1 MKNLVKLTTVIIVSV
16 ALLSLNKAFGQ
27 SNNDSLVNIVN
38 NSTKHDTI
46 KIKALNQ
53 LAINYFWDNNFSQSE
68 KYELQSLSKSTQISY
83 KRGIAIA
90 NAILGGIYTQTNEN
104 QKALNHSY
112 KSLEYYRMINDTT
125 CMNFL
130 TSLGNISSVYS
141 QLGLYNKALEF
152 QLKTLKISENIK
164 NNDYIINSNIN
175 LANLYRNKGD
185 NEKAI
190 NYYNDVYKLATQ
202 INDTLSNYPNIF
214 FGFGEIYAKSDL
226 NKSLSYFNR
235 FLNIATFLNDSNY
248 ISDANVGIAKI
259 NIAKKDYN
267 TAIKYLNKS
276 LSINDDVR
284 KSDIYLSLGK
294 VYYSKGKYKDS
305 KIYFNK
311 SLELSKKIEL
321 KSMIMDNYQF
331 IYKVDSANGNYLG
344 AWENHKLYVSYRDS
358 LVNIELEKKML
369 ATQMNF
375 NFDKE
380 KSLITAKQE
389 EQNKVSELNS
399 KRQQIVIISTIILLV
414 LVAFITV
421 LVYRSYLQKN
431 KANQV
436 ISHQKE
442 LVEEKQKEI
451 LDNITYAKRIQTS
464 RLPSQSYINENA
476 KNNFVMFQP
485 KDIVSG
491 DFYWATKKHNKFYL
505 ATADC
510 TNHGVSGSMMSMLCI
525 SILNEVVNER
535 GISSTGDI
543 LNETR
548 KEIIKSLNPNGNE
561 NVSDGMDC
569 TLCAFDFENKT
580 LEYSSA
586 NNNFYIVRKGEI
598 MNIKADKMPVGLG
611 IRLDSFTTNTIQLE
625 SGDVVYT
632 LSDGYCDQF
641 GGENNKKFKAKQ
653 FEQLLSTI
661 QNKNMSEQKE
671 ILTDTFNNWTKG
683 YEQTDDVLVIGIKI
697 D

>member
-1 MKNLVKLTTVIIVSV
+1 MKNSIKLVAVLVSI
-16 ALLSLNKAFGQ
+16 ALLSNKKAFGQ
-27 SNNDSLVNIVN
+27 SNNDSLMNIVN
-38 NSTKHDTI
+38 NSVKHDTI

-53 LAINYFWDNNFSQSE
+53 LAINSFWDNNFSQSE
-68 KYELQSLSKSTQISY
+68 KYELQALNKATKISY

-125 CMNFL
+125 CGNFL
-130 TSLGNISSVYS
+130 TSLGNISFVYK

-175 LANLYRNKGD
+175 LANLYRTKGD

-190 NYYNDVYKLATQ
+190 NYYNGVYKLATQ

-214 FGFGEIYAKSDL
+214 FGLGEIYAKNDL

-235 FLNIATFLNDSNY
+235 LLNIATFLNDSNY

-276 LSINDDVR
+276 LSINDDER

-294 VYYSKGKYKDS
+294 VYFSQGKYESS
-305 KIYFNK
+305 KKYFNK

-321 KSMIMDNYQF
+321 KSMIMDNYQY
-331 IYKVDSANGNYLG
+331 IYKVDSANGDYLG
-344 AWENHKLYVSYRDS
+344 AMESHKLYISYKDS
-358 LVNIELEKKML
+358 LFNTENEKKML

-375 NFDKE
+375 NFEKE

-414 LVAFITV
+414 LVVFITV

-464 RLPSQSYINENA
+464 RLPSQSFINENV
-476 KNNFVMFQP
+476 KNNFIMFQP

-491 DFYWATKKHNKFYL
+491 DFYWATTNHNKFYL

-510 TNHGVSGSMMSMLCI
+510 TGHGVSGSMMSMLNI
-525 SILNEVVNER
+525 SILNEVVNDK
-535 GISSTGDI
+535 GISTTGDI

-586 NNNFYIVRKGEI
+586 NNNFYIVRNGEI
-598 MNIKADKMPVGLG
+598 INIKADKMPVGLG
-611 IRLDSFTTNTIQLE
+611 LKSDSFNTHTIQLQ

-653 FEQLLSTI
+653 FEQLLLTI
-661 QNKNMSEQKE
+661 QNKNMSEQKQ

>member
-1 MKNLVKLTTVIIVSV
+1 MKNSIKLVAVLVSI
-16 ALLSLNKAFGQ
+16 ALLSLNNASGQ
-27 SNNDSLVNIVN
+27 SNNDSLLNIVN
-38 NSTKHDTI
+38 NSVKHDTI

-53 LAINYFWDNNFSQSE
+53 LAINSFWANKFNEAE
-68 KYELQSLSKSTQISY
+68 KFELQALSKSTQISY

-90 NAILGGIYTQTNEN
+90 NAILGTIYTDNNEN
-104 QKALNHSY
+104 QKALNHCY
-112 KSLEYYRMINDTT
+112 KALEYYRIINDTT
-125 CMNFL
+125 CGNFL
-130 TSLGNISSVYS
+130 TSLGNISSVYG

-152 QLKTLKISENIK
+152 QLKTLKIAEKLK
-164 NNDYIINSNIN
+164 NTEYTINSNIN
-175 LANLYRNKGD
+175 LANLYRTKGD

-190 NYYNDVYKLATQ
+190 SYYNEVYKLATK
-202 INDTLSNYPNIF
+202 INDTLSNYPSLF
-214 FGFGEIYAKSDL
+214 FGLGEIYSKSDL

-259 NIAKKDYN
+259 NITKGDYN

-276 LSINDDVR
+276 LSINDDER
-284 KSDIYLSLGK
+284 KSHIYLSLGK
-294 VYYSKGKYKDS
+294 VFYGKGKYETS
-305 KIYFNK
+305 KNHFTK

-321 KSMIMDNYQF
+321 KSMIMNNYQF
-331 IYKVDSANGNYLG
+331 IYKVDSANGNYLD
-344 AWENHKLYVSYRDS
+344 AMESHKLYISYKDS
-358 LVNIELEKKML
+358 LFNTENEKKML

-380 KSLITAKQE
+380 KSLINAKQE

-464 RLPSQSYINENA
+464 RLPSQSYINENT

-491 DFYWATKKHNKFYL
+491 DFYWATKNHNKFYL
-505 ATADC
+505 VTADC
-510 TNHGVSGSMMSMLCI
+510 TGHGVSGSMMSMLNI

-535 GISSTGDI
+535 GFSSTGDI

-580 LEYSSA
+580 LQYSSA
-586 NNNFYIVRKGEI
+586 NNNFYIVRNGEI

-611 IRLDSFTTNTIQLE
+611 IKLDSFTTNTIQLE

-641 GGENNKKFKAKQ
+641 GGDNNKKFKAKQ
-653 FEQLLSTI
+653 FEQLLSVI

>member
-1 MKNLVKLTTVIIVSV
+1 MKNSIKLVAVLVSI
-16 ALLSLNKAFGQ
+16 ALFGLNKALGQ
-27 SNNDSLVNIVN
+27 SNNDSLINIVN
-38 NSTKHDTI
+38 NSAKHDTI

-53 LAINYFWDNNFSQSE
+53 LAINSFWANKFNEAE

-141 QLGLYNKALEF
+141 QLGLYGKALEF
-152 QLKTLKISENIK
+152 QLKTLKIAENIK
-164 NNDYIINSNIN
+164 NNEYIINSNIN
-175 LANLYRNKGD
+175 IANLYRTKGD
-185 NEKAI
+185 NDNAI
-190 NYYNDVYKLATQ
+190 NYYNGVYKLATK
-202 INDTLSNYPNIF
+202 INDTLSYYPNLF
-214 FGFGEIYAKSDL
+214 FGLGEIYAKSDL

-235 FLNIATFLNDSNY
+235 LLNIATFLNDSNY

-259 NIAKKDYN
+259 HIAKKDYN

-276 LSINDDVR
+276 LSINDEER
-284 KSDIYLSLGK
+284 KSHIYLSLGK
-294 VYYSKGKYKDS
+294 VYYGKGEYKTSKNN
-305 KIYFNK
+305 FNK
-311 SLELSKKIEL
+311 SLELSEKIEL
-321 KSMIMDNYQF
+321 KSIIMDNYQF

-344 AWENHKLYVSYRDS
+344 AMESHKLYISYKDS
-358 LVNIELEKKML
+358 LFNTENEKKML

-380 KSLITAKQE
+380 KSLINAKQE
-389 EQNKVSELNS
+389 EQNKISELNS
-399 KRQQIVIISTIILLV
+399 KRQQIIIISTIILLV

-464 RLPSQSYINENA
+464 RLPSQSYIDENA

-510 TNHGVSGSMMSMLCI
+510 TGHGVSGSMMSMLNI

-586 NNNFYIVRKGEI
+586 NNNFYIVRNGEI

-611 IRLDSFTTNTIQLE
+611 IKLDSFTTNTIQLE
-625 SGDVVYT
+625 SGDIVYT

-641 GGENNKKFKAKQ
+641 GGENNKKFKSKQ
-653 FEQLLSTI
+653 FEQLLSAM

>member
-1 MKNLVKLTTVIIVSV
+1 MENSIKSVVVLVLI
-16 ALLSLNKAFGQ
+16 ALLSNNKVSGQ
-27 SNNDSLVNIVN
+27 SNNDSLMNIVN
-38 NSTKHDTI
+38 NSAKHDTI

-53 LAINYFWDNNFSQSE
+53 LAINSFWANKFNEAE
-68 KYELQSLSKSTQISY
+68 KFELQALSKSTQISY

-112 KSLEYYRMINDTT
+112 KSLEYYRIINDTT
-125 CMNFL
+125 CGNFL
-130 TSLGNISSVYS
+130 TVLGNISSVYE
-141 QLGLYNKALEF
+141 QVGLYNKALEF
-152 QLKTLKISENIK
+152 QLKTLKIADNLK
-164 NNDYIINSNIN
+164 NTQYIINSNIN
-175 LANLYRNKGD
+175 LSNLYRTKGD
-185 NEKAI
+185 DKNAI

-202 INDTLSNYPNIF
+202 IDDTLSNYPNIF
-214 FGFGEIYAKSDL
+214 FGLGEIYAKSDFK
-226 NKSLSYFNR
+226 KSFSYFNR
-235 FLNIATFLNDSNY
+235 LLNIATFLNDSNY
-248 ISDANVGIAKI
+248 ISDANVGIAKTY
-259 NIAKKDYN
+259 IAKKDYN

-276 LSINDDVR
+276 LSINDEER

-294 VYYSKGKYKDS
+294 VYFSKGKYETS
-305 KIYFNK
+305 KNYFNK

-321 KSMIMDNYQF
+321 KSMIMDNYQY
-331 IYKVDSANGNYLG
+331 IYKVDSANGDYLG
-344 AWENHKLYVSYRDS
+344 AMESHKLYISYKDS
-358 LVNIELEKKML
+358 LFNTENEKKML

-375 NFDKE
+375 NFEKE

-464 RLPSQSYINENA
+464 RLPSQSFINENA
-476 KNNFVMFQP
+476 KNNFIMFQP

-491 DFYWATKKHNKFYL
+491 DFYWATKNHNKFYL

-535 GISSTGDI
+535 GILSTGDI

-586 NNNFYIVRKGEI
+586 NNNFYIVRNGEI
-598 MNIKADKMPVGLG
+598 INIKADKMPVGLG
-611 IRLDSFTTNTIQLE
+611 VRLDSFTTHKIQLQ

-653 FEQLLSTI
+653 FEQLLLTI
-661 QNKNMSEQKE
+661 QNKNMSEQKQ

-683 YEQTDDVLVIGIKI
+683 YEQTDDVLVIGVEI
-697 D
+697 

>member
-1 MKNLVKLTTVIIVSV
+1 MENSIKSVVVLVLI
-16 ALLSLNKAFGQ
+16 ALLSNNKVSGQ
-27 SNNDSLVNIVN
+27 SNNDSLMNIVN
-38 NSTKHDTI
+38 NSAKHDTI

-53 LAINYFWDNNFSQSE
+53 LAINSFWANKFNEAE
-68 KYELQSLSKSTQISY
+68 KFELQALSKSTQISY

-112 KSLEYYRMINDTT
+112 KSLEYYRIINDTT
-125 CMNFL
+125 CGNFL
-130 TSLGNISSVYS
+130 TVLGNISSVYE
-141 QLGLYNKALEF
+141 QVGLYNKALEF
-152 QLKTLKISENIK
+152 QLKTLKIADNLK
-164 NNDYIINSNIN
+164 NTQYIINSNIN
-175 LANLYRNKGD
+175 LSNLYRTKGD
-185 NEKAI
+185 DKNAI

-202 INDTLSNYPNIF
+202 IDDTLSNYPNIF
-214 FGFGEIYAKSDL
+214 FGLGEIYAKSDFK
-226 NKSLSYFNR
+226 KSFSYFNR
-235 FLNIATFLNDSNY
+235 LLNIATFLNDSND
-248 ISDANVGIAKI
+248 ISDANVGIAKTY
-259 NIAKKDYN
+259 IAKKDYN

-276 LSINDDVR
+276 LSINDEER

-294 VYYSKGKYKDS
+294 VYFSKGKYETS
-305 KIYFNK
+305 KNYFNK

-321 KSMIMDNYQF
+321 KSMIMDNYQY
-331 IYKVDSANGNYLG
+331 IYKVDSANGDYLG
-344 AWENHKLYVSYRDS
+344 AMESHKLYISYKDS
-358 LVNIELEKKML
+358 LFNTENEKKML

-375 NFDKE
+375 NFEKE

-464 RLPSQSYINENA
+464 RLPSQSFINENA
-476 KNNFVMFQP
+476 KNNFIMFQP

-491 DFYWATKKHNKFYL
+491 DFYWATKNHNKFYL

-535 GISSTGDI
+535 GILSTGDI

-586 NNNFYIVRKGEI
+586 NNNFYIVRNGEI
-598 MNIKADKMPVGLG
+598 INIKADKMPVGLG
-611 IRLDSFTTNTIQLE
+611 VRLDSFTTHKIQLQ

-653 FEQLLSTI
+653 FEQLLLTI
-661 QNKNMSEQKE
+661 QNKNMSEQKQ

-683 YEQTDDVLVIGIKI
+683 YEQTDDVLVIGVEI
-697 D
+697 

>member
-1 MKNLVKLTTVIIVSV
+1 MKNSNKLVSV
-16 ALLSLNKAFGQ
+16 LVSIALFSLNKASGQ
-27 SNNDSLVNIVN
+27 SNNDSLMNIVN
-38 NSTKHDTI
+38 NLAKHDTI

-53 LAINYFWDNNFSQSE
+53 LAINYFWANNFNQAE
-68 KYELQSLSKSTQISY
+68 KYELQALAKSTQISY

-90 NAILGGIYTQTNEN
+90 NAILGTIYTDNNEN

-125 CMNFL
+125 CGNFL
-130 TSLGNISSVYS
+130 TVLGDISSVYK

-152 QLKTLKISENIK
+152 QLKTLKIAENIK

-175 LANLYRNKGD
+175 LANLYRTKGD
-185 NEKAI
+185 NENAI
-190 NYYNDVYKLATQ
+190 NYYNDVYRLATK
-202 INDTLSNYPNIF
+202 INDTLSNYPSIF
-214 FGFGEIYAKSDL
+214 FGLGEIYSKNNID
-226 NKSLSYFNR
+226 KSLSYFNR
-235 FLNIATFLNDSNY
+235 LLNIGTFLNDSNY

-259 NIAKKDYN
+259 HIAKKDFN

-276 LSINDDVR
+276 LSINDDER

-294 VYYSKGKYKDS
+294 VYFSQGKYETS
-305 KIYFNK
+305 KNYFNK

-321 KSMIMDNYQF
+321 KSRIMDNYQF

-344 AWENHKLYVSYRDS
+344 AMESHKLYISYKDS
-358 LVNIELEKKML
+358 LFNTENEKKML
-369 ATQMNF
+369 ATQMNY
-375 NFDKE
+375 NFEKE

-389 EQNKVSELNS
+389 EQNKISELNS
-399 KRQQIVIISTIILLV
+399 KRQQIIIISTIILLV
-414 LVAFITV
+414 LVVFITV

-464 RLPSQSYINENA
+464 RLPSQSFINENA

-491 DFYWATKKHNKFYL
+491 DFYWATKNHNKFYL

-510 TNHGVSGSMMSMLCI
+510 TGHGVSGSMMSMLNI

-535 GISSTGDI
+535 GISTTGDI

-586 NNNFYIVRKGEI
+586 NNNFYIVRNGEI

-611 IRLDSFTTNTIQLE
+611 VKLDSFTTNTIQLE

-653 FEQLLSTI
+653 FEQLLLNI
-661 QNKNMSEQKE
+661 QNKNMSEQKQ
-671 ILTDTFNNWTKG
+671 ILTDIFNNWTKG

>member
-1 MKNLVKLTTVIIVSV
+1 MKNSIKLVAVLVSI
-16 ALLSLNKAFGQ
+16 ALLSNNKASGQ
-27 SNNDSLVNIVN
+27 SNNDSLINIVK
-38 NSTKHDTI
+38 STVNHDTI
-46 KIKALNQ
+46 RIKALNQ
-53 LAINYFWDNNFSQSE
+53 LAINSFLANNFNEAE
-68 KYELQSLSKSTQISY
+68 KYELQALYKSTQISY

-141 QLGLYNKALEF
+141 QLGLYGKALEF
-152 QLKTLKISENIK
+152 QLKTLKIAENIK

-175 LANLYRNKGD
+175 LANLYRTKGD
-185 NEKAI
+185 YNNAI
-190 NYYNDVYKLATQ
+190 NYYNGVYKLATK
-202 INDTLSNYPNIF
+202 INDTLSYYPNLF
-214 FGFGEIYAKSDL
+214 FGLGEIYAKSDL
-226 NKSLSYFNR
+226 NISLSYFNR

-259 NIAKKDYN
+259 NITKGDYN

-276 LSINDDVR
+276 LSINDDER
-284 KSDIYLSLGK
+284 KSHIYLSLGK
-294 VYYSKGKYKDS
+294 VFYGKGKHETS
-305 KIYFNK
+305 KNYFTK

-321 KSMIMDNYQF
+321 KSMIMNNYQY
-331 IYKVDSANGNYLG
+331 IYKVDSANGDYLG
-344 AWENHKLYVSYRDS
+344 AMESHKLYISYKDS
-358 LVNIELEKKML
+358 LFNTENEKKML

-380 KSLITAKQE
+380 KSLINAKQE

-399 KRQQIVIISTIILLV
+399 KRQQIIIISTIILLV

-464 RLPSQSYINENA
+464 RLPSKSYINENA

-491 DFYWATKKHNKFYL
+491 DFYWATKNHNKFYL

-510 TNHGVSGSMMSMLCI
+510 TGHGVSGSMMSMLNI

-535 GISSTGDI
+535 GISSTGDV

-586 NNNFYIVRKGEI
+586 NNNFYIVRNGEI
-598 MNIKADKMPVGLG
+598 INIKADKMPVGLG